1 MPSRTIGLLL
11 AALALPGLA
20 GPARALE
27 ASPSD
32 VLAAPDQFDGR
43 PVALRGTIADL
54 RELDATTY
62 TFTLGDG
69 QRAIRVLSPG
79 TPPSC
84 GAGEAATVDGVFRK
98 EKRDGY
104 TIYSEVEATRVTCR

>member
-1 MPSRTIGLLL
+1 MPSRPIGLLL

-20 GPARALE
+20 SPARALE

-32 VLAAPDQFDGR
+32 ILAAPDQFDGR

-54 RELDATTY
+54 QELGATTY

-69 QRAIRVLSPG
+69 TRTIRVLAQG
-79 TPPSC
+79 TPSC
-84 GAGEAATVDGVFRK
+84 GAGEAATVEGVFRK

>member
-1 MPSRTIGLLL
+1 MPPRTIGLLL

-20 GPARALE
+20 TPARARE

-32 VLAAPDQFDGR
+32 VLAEPDQFDGR

-69 QRAIRVLSPG
+69 TRAIRVLSPG
-79 TPPSC
+79 TPAC
-84 GAGEAATVDGVFRK
+84 GAGGAAIVEGVFRK

-104 TIYSEVEATRVTCR
+104 KIYSEVEATRVTCR

>member
-1 MPSRTIGLLL
+1 MPHRPIGLLL

-20 GPARALE
+20 SPARALE

-32 VLAAPDQFDGR
+32 ILAAPDQFDGR

-54 RELDATTY
+54 QELGATTY

-69 QRAIRVLSPG
+69 TRAIRVLAQG
-79 TPPSC
+79 TPSC
-84 GAGEAATVDGVFRK
+84 GAGEAATVEGVFRK